1 MHLFFSLESE
11 SSVHFLWRHQ
21 RHSPYHCLRLW
32 FFYPQTLR
40 VVRYLFA
47 MCLIM
52 FLCFFL
58 MFCIN
63 LWCMVIVYSI
73 SCFFSCLF
81 CVVIFVWFCCI
92 CFSFVLCFFSFS
104 CHVRIVFSSRSG
116 GWTRNQPGEIRNHF
130 FSFFSNPVWFFF
142 VFLIFYF
149 RHFHIEK

>member
-92 CFSFVLCFFSFS
+92 CFSFVLCFFFIFLSCSYRFLIPLGWLDPEPTRRNSESF
-104 CHVRIVFSSRSG
+104 F
-116 GWTRNQPGEIRNHF
+116 HF
-130 FSFFSNPVWFFF
+130 FQTQFDFFF
-142 VFLIFYF
+142 CVFNILF
-149 RHFHIEK
+149 